1 MASSRVCKGAFILV
15 LLSLIHSTLATC
27 PAIDDCVCNVR
38 NSVELVMACNSASV
52 SNVTDQLRAEGV
64 AANVTDL

>member
-1 MASSRVCKGAFILV
+1 MTEKLIRWMLALFCVIQQATAVC
-15 LLSLIHSTLATC
+15 
-27 PAIDDCVCNVR
+27 PDIDDCVCNVR